1 MKHLFLAIS
10 LLFGTSPLFAQAITV
25 HFNIAPEQDTFLI
38 SPYIYGSNGQSDDS
52 TANITALRLGGN
64 RLSGYNW
71 ETGASNAGTDYL
83 NQSDDYL
90 TYQLPQADQSKLGIV
105 PIAFQ
110 QQAKKIGAYTLS
122 TLPAAGYVAADESGV
137 VSAAETAPSARWRQ
151 VVYQKGAP
159 YSMTPDLTDGFVY
172 DDEEVNYLVKT
183 LGASNAGG
191 IQGYDCD
198 NEPALWPSTHPRIHP
213 NQTTCAEVIS
223 RDSAVALAVKSVDP
237 HAEVFG
243 PVCYGFEEYYNNQAA
258 PDWDN
263 YSSYGRWL
271 DAYLAKMHAA
281 EIANGK
287 RLLDVLDLH
296 FYSDAQGYSSTGQL
310 TDISSSDEGDPGIA
324 RARMDAPRSLWDS
337 SYTENSWIGQN
348 FSPVALLRW
357 FNAAIAQYYPG
368 TKLSF
373 SEFDYGGEHQI
384 SGAIATA
391 DVFGIFGKYHVYM
404 ANHWGTVDSYLAS
417 AYKIFRNYDGNNGA
431 YGDIGG
437 SATTDNIDSTS
448 IYVARRT
455 NDPDH
460 LDIIAI
466 NKSEAASATANVA
479 IKSATSYTSARAFML
494 QQSSPA
500 LSEAAP
506 IASITANSFTFSLP
520 ALSIT
525 HFVLARANASVSS
538 QSIASHWSIK
548 SAVATSVGVKINLE
562 GTLGDGVQMELRDV
576 LGRTLAQSSVSS
588 PTSSH
593 ASLTLPVHSLANGA
607 YFVEVRSGGITQGWK
622 LIEAN

>member
-1 MKHLFLAIS
+1 MKHLFLSIS
-10 LLFGTSPLFAQAITV
+10 LLFLFSPLFAQTITV
-25 HFNIAPEQDTFLI
+25 HFNLAPEQDTFLI

-83 NQSDDYL
+83 NESDDYL
-90 TYQLPQADQSKLGIV
+90 TYQLPQADWSKPGIV

-122 TLPAAGYVAADESGV
+122 TLPAAGYVAADENGT
-137 VSAAETAPSARWRQ
+137 VSATETAPSARWRQ
-151 VVYQKGAP
+151 VVYQKGFAF
-159 YSMTPDLTDGFVY
+159 SATPDLTDGFVY

-223 RDSAVALAVKSVDP
+223 RDSAVAIAVKSVDP

-243 PVCYGFEEYYNNQAA
+243 PVSYGFEEYLNNQAA
-258 PDWDN
+258 PDWES
-263 YSSYGRWL
+263 YASYGRWI

-296 FYSDAQGYSSTGQL
+296 FYSDAQGNSSTGQL
-310 TDISSSDEGDPGIA
+310 TDVSSSDDGDPGIA
-324 RARMDAPRSLWDS
+324 RARMDAPRTLWDS
-337 SYTENSWIGQN
+337 SYTENSWIGQYY
-348 FSPVALLRW
+348 SPVALLRW

-373 SEFDYGGEHQI
+373 SEFDYGGQHQI

-404 ANHWGTVDSYLAS
+404 ANHWGTVDSYLAG
-417 AYKIFRNYDGNNGA
+417 AYRIYRNYDGNNGA

-448 IYVARRT
+448 VYVARRT
-455 NDPDH
+455 NDADH
-460 LDIIAI
+460 LDVIAI
-466 NKSEAASATANVA
+466 NKSEYATVTANIAV
-479 IKSATSYTSARAFML
+479 KSETSYTSGRTFML
-494 QQSSPA
+494 QQSSPNI
-500 LSEAAP
+500 SEAAP
-506 IASITANSFTFSLP
+506 IASITANAFTYSLP
-520 ALSIT
+520 PLSIT

-538 QSIASHWSIK
+538 ENSVNAWSIR
-548 SAVATSVGVKINLE
+548 SAVATSLGVKINLE
-562 GTLGDGVQMELRDV
+562 GQLGDGVQMELRDV
-576 LGRTLAQSSVSS
+576 LGRTLAQRSVSS
-588 PTSSH
+588 PTSSI
-593 ASLTLPVHSLANGA
+593 ASLLLPVSNLPTGA
-607 YFVEVRSGGITQGWK
+607 YFLEVRSGGTIHGWK